1 MPRGC
6 TVEVFQPDAARK
18 LPGHVGG
25 VCHNQQ
31 RHPLLRA
38 GVPQEVDHL
47 LLVSGIDAGRR
58 FVGEHRPGPVG
69 ERPGHGHPLLLPDA
83 QCGWL
88 VIEPV
93 SEAHGVEEP
102 HRPVAVGAARAERHC
117 DEHVLQR
124 REPGEQVEL
133 LENEAK
139 LVGPHAVAAGL
150 VEPGDVDAVDDHSA
164 GVGPHDPGDHIEQRR
179 LPGAAAALQGAVLV
193 RGELERVDVED
204 VHLLATGHRE
214 RLADADEF
222 KNGCVHE
229 RYRIRWGRSVVKN
242 GRFRGRIE
250 WLWHG
255 GVYSALFRWSP
266 VCSVAGR
273 QRSFDVPPQSRL
285 RRFAVSIR
293 VGINGFGR
301 IGRLTYRA
309 IYEKYGLNGD
319 VQVVALNDLTDA
331 KTNAHLLEFDSNY
344 GPFKGHVGYEGND
357 LVVDGHKIKV
367 FAEKDPGA
375 IDWSS
380 QDVQVVVE
388 STGFFTDATKAVAHK
403 RGSVKKVV
411 ISAPA
416 KNEDLT
422 IVLGVN
428 DKMYDPKKHHVLSNA
443 SCTTNGLAPVAKVL
457 HEIWGID
464 RGLLTTVH
472 AYTNSQKTVDTA
484 AKDLRDARAAALN
497 IVPSSTGAAKAV
509 GLVIPELQGK
519 FTGMAFRV
527 PVSTVSVVDFTAI
540 LGKEASPAD
549 INAAMKK
556 AAEGPLKGILR
567 YTDKELV
574 STDLKGDPHSSIFSA
589 VDTIGLGNF
598 VKVVSWYDNEWG
610 YSNRVADLLNFLED
624 KGL

>member
-1 MPRGC
+1 MTGAAMAEANPTPRALPAGFCGPIEGRPRG
-6 TVEVFQPDAARK
+6 VYIPPAR
-18 LPGHVGG
+18 
-25 VCHNQQ
+25 
-31 RHPLLRA
+31 
-38 GVPQEVDHL
+38 VP
-47 LLVSGIDAGRR
+47 STT
-58 FVGEHRPGPVG
+58 
-69 ERPGHGHPLLLPDA
+69 
-83 QCGWL
+83 
-88 VIEPV
+88 
-93 SEAHGVEEP
+93 
-102 HRPVAVGAARAERHC
+102 
-117 DEHVLQR
+117 QR
-124 REPGEQVEL
+124 RGT
-133 LENEAK
+133 AS
-139 LVGPHAVAAGL
+139 PH
-150 VEPGDVDAVDDHSA
+150 
-164 GVGPHDPGDHIEQRR
+164 
-179 LPGAAAALQGAVLV
+179 
-193 RGELERVDVED
+193 
-204 VHLLATGHRE
+204 
-214 RLADADEF
+214 
-222 KNGCVHE
+222 
-229 RYRIRWGRSVVKN
+229 
-242 GRFRGRIE
+242 
-250 WLWHG
+250 
-255 GVYSALFRWSP
+255 
-266 VCSVAGR
+266 
-273 QRSFDVPPQSRL
+273 DVPP
-285 RRFAVSIR
+285 RRFAVPIR

-309 IYEKYGLNGD
+309 IYEKYGLKGD

-344 GPFKGHVGYEGND
+344 GPFKGQVGHEGND
-357 LVVDGHKIKV
+357 LLVDGHKIHV

-375 IDWSS
+375 IPWGS
-380 QDVQVVVE
+380 QDVQIVVE

-403 RGSVKKVV
+403 RDSVKKVI

-422 IVLGVN
+422 LVLGVN
-428 DKMYDPKKHHVLSNA
+428 NEMYDPKKHHVISNA

-457 HEIWGID
+457 HETWGID

-509 GLVIPELQGK
+509 GLVIPALQGK

-527 PVSTVSVVDFTAI
+527 PTPTVSVVDFTA
-540 LGKEASPAD
+540 LLTKDATPAE

-567 YTDKELV
+567 YTEKELV